1 MVKDSIG
8 TILTYENTPSIDK
21 AYFQLADNAIVKA
34 GEFVSIDHDNET
46 IFAMI
51 IGIFRVNP
59 FFEQLHADYNSLK
72 DKFPTEEWHKT
83 LVEVKLLG
91 ALANKKSTRINNPP
105 FSGSK
110 VYFSDAEEIRTFL
123 GFVDSGLYL
132 GDISAD
138 NEKKVN
144 VKINVSKLLQ
154 KHLAILAMSGAGKS
168 YTVSVLL
175 EELLN
180 MKKDQGQLGLI
191 MFDVHGEYK
200 NFAEPSTKEYTSYHN
215 VTRYY
220 DASQMKFALHSLNDS
235 LLFKFLGNIS
245 ETQQREL
252 LQIIKKFKE
261 NDEKRVFDLKDLIKY
276 IDEES
281 TLKVNV
287 KEPLLGWL
295 NLAESQNLFAKTSTF
310 DIFKLIE
317 PGKLT
322 IIDLSNVLNMSHKQL
337 IVAYISNK
345 LFELRRLEKI
355 NPFTIFLEEAHQF
368 IPQSG
373 SEEFMKSRAIFETIA
388 REGRKFG
395 CALCLISQR
404 PINLSTTVLSQCNTH
419 LLLRVINPNDL
430 QHIAESSEGLD
441 SSSIKL
447 ITGLSVGEALLVGS
461 AVKYPVFFKVR
472 ERTSQPNKYEMDL
485 QQMSLKFNE
494 KKDKEE
500 KDLDLYM

>member
-1 MVKDSIG
+1 MIKDYIG

-21 AYFQLADNAIVKA
+21 AYFQLADKAIVRA

-91 ALANKKSTRINNPP
+91 AIKAKKSTRINNPP

-132 GDISAD
+132 GDISAEND
-138 NEKKVN
+138 KKVN

-180 MKKDQGQLGLI
+180 MQKDQGQLGLI

-215 VTRYY
+215 V
-220 DASQMKFALHSLNDS
+220 K
-235 LLFKFLGNIS
+235 NIMMP
-245 ETQQREL
+245 
-252 LQIIKKFKE
+252 
-261 NDEKRVFDLKDLIKY
+261 LK
-276 IDEES
+276 
-281 TLKVNV
+281 
-287 KEPLLGWL
+287 
-295 NLAESQNLFAKTSTF
+295 
-310 DIFKLIE
+310 
-317 PGKLT
+317 
-322 IIDLSNVLNMSHKQL
+322 
-337 IVAYISNK
+337 
-345 LFELRRLEKI
+345 
-355 NPFTIFLEEAHQF
+355 
-368 IPQSG
+368 
-373 SEEFMKSRAIFETIA
+373 
-388 REGRKFG
+388 
-395 CALCLISQR
+395 
-404 PINLSTTVLSQCNTH
+404 
-419 LLLRVINPNDL
+419 
-430 QHIAESSEGLD
+430 
-441 SSSIKL
+441 
-447 ITGLSVGEALLVGS
+447 
-461 AVKYPVFFKVR
+461 
-472 ERTSQPNKYEMDL
+472 
-485 QQMSLKFNE
+485 
-494 KKDKEE
+494 
-500 KDLDLYM
+500 